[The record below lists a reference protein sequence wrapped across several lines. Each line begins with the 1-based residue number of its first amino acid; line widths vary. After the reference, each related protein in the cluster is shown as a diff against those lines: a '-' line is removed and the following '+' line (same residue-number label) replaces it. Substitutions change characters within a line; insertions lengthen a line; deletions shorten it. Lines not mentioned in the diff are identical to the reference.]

1 MVLKVRAIEAYISNI
16 VFKIDINAIFPKYL
30 IFKHCNAPDCILDA
44 TQESKTKD
52 LWGINVH

>member
-1 MVLKVRAIEAYISNI
+1 MDV
-16 VFKIDINAIFPKYL
+16 NAIFQKNL
-30 IFKHCNAPDCILDA
+30 IFKHYNGFDCILDA